1 MSSCDLLPLVV
12 FMCNRNYQWKTNASL
27 LGLRLVALRFLDFSY
42 DPYISILHPMLFG
55 QHRVKFCTFEVSLP
69 FDRCRPDNLV
79 AQAQFWKFC
88 PWIIF
93 SFSGM
98 PSVFGAFP
106 KFLGKSDGRVIFKTG
121 FQGYLFEIIRKY
133 YRILPFQL
141 PNVHSIV
148 KNSYIFWSFL
158 TGTLKIAFQNFLKKI
173 SSRSNFFG
181 GCPWPRG
188 LLGQPCDL
196 LNKSEWC
203 LEHVIDK

>member
-27 LGLRLVALRFLDFSY
+27 LGLRLVVLRFLDFSY

-98 PSVFGAFP
+98 PSVFEAFP
-106 KFLGKSDGRVIFKTG
+106 KILGKFDRSWKALYYLQSLDVTNEPSLRVVYTFPLNGR
-121 FQGYLFEIIRKY
+121 
-133 YRILPFQL
+133 
-141 PNVHSIV
+141 
-148 KNSYIFWSFL
+148 
-158 TGTLKIAFQNFLKKI
+158 
-173 SSRSNFFG
+173 SRSIWSNGYNHLSSMFYTT
-181 GCPWPRG
+181 
-188 LLGQPCDL
+188 L
-196 LNKSEWC
+196 
-203 LEHVIDK
+203 